1 MVPWARPWERTFS
14 GKFLQIFL
22 IHHYNY
28 IDVWGNNCSAT
39 ASSNTST
46 STVDARAKASLKG
59 YLTKLKEA
67 KEDLEHIHKVNEEER
82 ERMSAR
88 R

>member
-1 MVPWARPWERTFS
+1 MAQKQVNFCRFFIAIITTFG
-14 GKFLQIFL
+14 GKI
-22 IHHYNY
+22 I
-28 IDVWGNNCSAT
+28 CSAT

-46 STVDARAKASLKG
+46 STVDARAKANLKG